1 MTVGQGSCG
10 YLVRSFPFLYLQC
23 LGDDEKHVSE
33 IIMLLLDV
41 TVEKFYERTNSA
53 KLGKLLF
60 VNI

>member
-1 MTVGQGSCG
+1 MVILFAVS
-10 YLVRSFPFLYLQC
+10 LFLYLQC
-23 LGDDEKHVSE
+23 LGDDEKYVSE

>member
-1 MTVGQGSCG
+1 MLWVR
-10 YLVRSFPFLYLQC
+10 LRSFVCQRFLFYIC
-23 LGDDEKHVSE
+23 SVWGDDEKYVSE